1 MTKFVLN
8 CLQTYYAGLIEYII
22 IYDMLNIVLFFCNK
36 AIWKIIKALLPAKA
50 IEFVKFCDKVSIKN
64 FISGE
69 NLFKHMSGT
78 DTYTY
83 TYTNK
88 NV

>member
-1 MTKFVLN
+1 MVKNKQVFKFKLFKN
-8 CLQTYYAGLIEYII
+8 Y
-22 IYDMLNIVLFFCNK
+22 LNIVFFYKK

-50 IEFVKFCDKVSIKN
+50 IEFVKFCDKLSIKN
-64 FISGE
+64 FISEE

-88 NV
+88 NSILNIKN